1 MNCQV
6 CGAGLVRVTNDMPF
20 KTGPR
25 SIVILKELPVLQC
38 EHRGEYLV
46 EDSVMERVESM
57 LAKADRQAEVEIL
70 RYAA

>member
-1 MNCQV
+1 
-6 CGAGLVRVTNDMPF
+6 MPF

-38 EHRGEYLV
+38 EHCGEYLV